1 MLLKRSKII
10 FLTTCTGIA
19 IINIC
24 LNSSKLL
31 AQTNNNQT
39 DFNSQLGC
47 LSGYPDGT
55 FRGDR
60 AMTRY
65 EFAAALA
72 ACLNNIEKNLP
83 NQTSGLAPKS
93 DLENLVQQQQK
104 LNQEL
109 QELNNRVKE

>member
-1 MLLKRSKII
+1 MLLKLSRVILFTSCAIGI
-10 FLTTCTGIA
+10 TTF
-19 IINIC
+19 

-31 AQTNNNQT
+31 AQTNNQT
-39 DFNSQLGC
+39 NSNPQLGC
-47 LSGYPDGT
+47 LSGYTDGT

-72 ACLNNIEKNLP
+72 ACLNQVEKTIP

-109 QELNNRVKE
+109 QELNSRVKE